1 MNNTAYVGRLGNIR
15 KIEGADKIVQAS
27 VLVNGIVC
35 VPSVVVGTDSVEG
48 QTVVYFDSNLCLGP
62 ALLKDNPELEKYLA
76 KNGRVKVVRLKGT
89 ISNGLVVDVEK
100 FYGYAPA
107 SLLVE
112 GYEFTDL
119 KKVHI
124 CHKYI
129 APIKI
134 QTIPGSGK
142 NNKRNKQKVK
152 NRLVDGQFNFHADT
166 IILRKAIREINPN
179 DVISISQKMH
189 GTSSIAS
196 KVLVKRE
203 LSWFEKIVKWMGANI
218 IEAKYDTLY
227 ASRTV
232 IKNGTQGG
240 FYSDDI
246 WTSQGQ
252 KFASLLHDGETVY
265 FEIVGYT
272 PSGGFI
278 QKSYDYGC
286 YPGHCKSYVY
296 RITKTGADGQVI
308 EYGWEQMKARALE
321 LGLEHVKEYY
331 FGKAKDRFPEIT
343 VDEDWHAN
351 FLDKLVEVYLEKDLE
366 ENLVLR
372 ANKKGK
378 TEKIPDEGIVIKL
391 ERTYERAYKLKSE
404 RFFEFES
411 ANHESG
417 EVDME
422 EDQPIADEIVEQSKD
437 QIS

>member
-35 VPSVVVGTDSVEG
+35 VPSVVVGVESIEG
-48 QTVVYFDSNLCLGP
+48 QMVVYFDSNLCLGP
-62 ALLKDNPELEKYLA
+62 TLLKDYPELEKYLA

-89 ISNGLVVDVEK
+89 ISNGLIVDVDK
-100 FYGYAPA
+100 FYKYAPVD
-107 SLLVE
+107 LLTE

-124 CHKYI
+124 CHKYV
-129 APIKI
+129 APIKV
-134 QTIPGSGK
+134 QCIPGSGK

-152 NRLVDGQFNFHADT
+152 NRLVEGQFAFHADT
-166 IILRKAIREINPN
+166 IILRKAVREINPD

-203 LSWFEKIVKWMGANI
+203 LSWFERMLKWMGVSI
-218 IEAKYDTLY
+218 VESKYDTLF

-246 WTSQGQ
+246 WTSQG
-252 KFASLLHDGETVY
+252 KAFAPLLYDGETVY
-265 FEIVGYT
+265 FEIVGYA

-278 QKSYDYGC
+278 QKPYDYGC
-286 YPGHCKSYVY
+286 YPGVCKSYAY
-296 RITKTGADGQVI
+296 RVTKTGADGQVI

-321 LGLEHVKEYY
+321 LGINHVKEYY
-331 FGKAKDRFPEIT
+331 FGKAKDRFPDII
-343 VDEDWHAN
+343 VDDEWHAN
-351 FLDKLVEVYLEKDLE
+351 FLNRLTDTYLERDLD
-366 ENLVLR
+366 ENLVMHT
-372 ANKKGK
+372 NKKGK
-378 TEKIPDEGIVIKL
+378 PEKIPDEGIVIKL

-411 ANHESG
+411 TNHENG
-417 EVDME
+417 EIDME
-422 EDQPIADEIVEQSKD
+422 EDQPAANEPVEQE
-437 QIS
+437 